1 MARGTRA
8 LPGAAGLRLLID
20 IRTRRPAGL
29 VGLRSPSRPHVTPV
43 LSQKSALPS
52 VRLQDWLKHLPNIG
66 GHASVAFDVGMDL
79 VGKVEFRA
87 TSHAVEKERD

>member
-1 MARGTRA
+1 
-8 LPGAAGLRLLID
+8 
-20 IRTRRPAGL
+20 
-29 VGLRSPSRPHVTPV
+29 
-43 LSQKSALPS
+43 